1 LLGTFEFLNKHYIK
15 QNLQI
20 DMDSYIY
27 LYITEMINAVNKSKK
42 ITFYQKNQIIEQI
55 SNDYDSIKTIK
66 DLEEKIKKF
75 NISNADYIILSG
87 IVNEKISSWLH
98 KK

>member
-1 LLGTFEFLNKHYIK
+1 MLSTFEFFNKHYIK

-20 DMDSYIY
+20 DMDACIY

-42 ITFYQKNQIIEQI
+42 ITFCQKNQIIEQI
-55 SNDYDSIKTIK
+55 ANDYDSIKTIK
-66 DLEEKIKKF
+66 ELEEKIKKF